1 MQITDKLINSAVR
14 RKFIKPLEDGC
25 EYNIKKLNIEK
36 RVKHNETIGLLT
48 QAHKTLL
55 NVEYNLKNYNLV
67 DASTLLRSSFEY
79 IMMGMMLQFDEGI
92 FDEFTRF
99 GIKRDKTRICEI
111 IGKFRTHMNEISK
124 PLFEDINREEKK
136 EILTDL
142 YETLC
147 NFIHS
152 SLAVSSMIEIKND
165 KEKEVYQLLIYQNY
179 YFLKLLLFLCLKHF
193 TSDDKHYIDLNSIS
207 FTYLFLIIT
216 IGNKIKKANIDS
228 NRFKDLLYYD
238 KNVDYFEK
246 EYRNIEKIKN
256 EAIKLVDTIKE
267 NPTEFEIE
275 LEEFLK

>member
-1 MQITDKLINSAVR
+1 
-14 RKFIKPLEDGC
+14 
-25 EYNIKKLNIEK
+25 
-36 RVKHNETIGLLT
+36 
-48 QAHKTLL
+48 
-55 NVEYNLKNYNLV
+55 
-67 DASTLLRSSFEY
+67 
-79 IMMGMMLQFDEGI
+79 MMAMMIQFDEEI
-92 FDEFTRF
+92 FNEFIKF
-99 GIKRDKTRICEI
+99 GIKRDKTRICKI
-111 IGKFRTHMNEISK
+111 INRFRTYMNEISK

-147 NFIHS
+147 NFTHS

-193 TSDDKHYIDLNSIS
+193 TSDNKHYIDLNSIS

-267 NPTEFEIE
+267 NSTEFEIE